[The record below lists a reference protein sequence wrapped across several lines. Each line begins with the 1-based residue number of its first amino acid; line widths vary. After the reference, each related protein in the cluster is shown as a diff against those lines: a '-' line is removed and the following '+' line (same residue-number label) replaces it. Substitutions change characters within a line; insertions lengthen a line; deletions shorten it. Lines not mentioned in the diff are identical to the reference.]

1 VGLVETT
8 RVGCMPVSGR
18 SSELEFKRNADN
30 YRTAGMANRLAF
42 DIGLH
47 IKCSTVGLSDRESS
61 VRERVMKA
69 CILYDRYWALFLGR
83 PTSIKSRN
91 VSLDF
96 LSKQRSSTS
105 HSILNSGPPTD
116 TQAREE
122 EIHEQL
128 LELMDLAGQIVET
141 QNDVRPG
148 LDTTEV
154 SGNKA
159 YMRVLT
165 IDQQLRGWYARLPD
179 HLTWKVV
186 NTRAAPFS
194 YFLLHQQYNATM
206 ILLHRSWEYDRWTSE
221 DEPANTEK
229 ASETRQ
235 PSISDEVSD
244 SEDRKSPALDNRSPL
259 ARSVCTQ
266 AAIQFAQV
274 LSQCKQRYHIEK
286 MGFTS
291 LQPAGAASTAFLAAI
306 AYSRDETDR
315 RSYLSY
321 LGVVTDAIR
330 SMSRSYQPAIRMD
343 SLIRVVLSQLH
354 LNTCEARDG
363 HRSPLDQVTK
373 GLKGG
378 EQYQSKGSEQ
388 FTLLPVRREYSDK
401 DQLLGHGNKRPRTAS
416 FHQDSRPAPLFN
428 MPPSPSIAQH
438 PPTPLPSHHHPNSAS
453 GLFPTFSDPPSEF
466 FNLDSLRTLAMGGD
480 PTYERRGFTTHDL
493 SDNYLRVAPLAEGWG
508 LHSLHAA
515 STLEHPA
522 PSCGSH
528 MLDWVGGGVG
538 SAMTT
543 FHQSALSTKNT
554 TVPAMTSSPAPMLNN
569 NNNNTS
575 TGLDLDTMDS
585 GGLAVCKTEDA
596 GSLAWMSSETEFDAL
611 TPVSL
616 GSSHS
621 QVGEKADPTV
631 PPRNHELD
639 FLSF

>member
-1 VGLVETT
+1 ML
-8 RVGCMPVSGR
+8 VSGR
-18 SSELEFKRNADN
+18 SYGVEFRRNTDTD
-30 YRTAGMANRLAF
+30 RTSGMANRLAF

-47 IKCSTVGLSDRESS
+47 IECSAVGLSERETSI
-61 VRERVMKA
+61 RERVMKA

-83 PTSIKSRN
+83 PTSIKSRDVN
-91 VSLDF
+91 LDF
-96 LSKQRSSTS
+96 ITKRRSSIGC
-105 HSILNSGPPTD
+105 SILDSGPPTD

-128 LELMDLAGQIVET
+128 LELMDLAGEIVET

-148 LDTTEV
+148 LNTTEKP
-154 SGNKA
+154 GNSA

-206 ILLHRSWEYDRWTSE
+206 ILLHRSWEYDRWASE
-221 DEPANTEK
+221 DESANTET
-229 ASETRQ
+229 ASEMRP
-235 PSISDEVSD
+235 PSISDEMSD
-244 SEDRKSPALDNRSPL
+244 SDGRKSPALDNRSPL

-274 LSQCKQRYHIEK
+274 LSQCKQRYNMEK

-291 LQPAGAASTAFLAAI
+291 LQSAGAASTAFLAAI
-306 AYSRDETDR
+306 AYSKDETDR

-330 SMSRSYQPAIRMD
+330 SMSHSYQPAIRMD
-343 SLIRVVLSQLH
+343 SLIQIVLSQLH
-354 LNTCEARDG
+354 LHTREARDA
-363 HRSPLDQVTK
+363 HRTLFGQATK
-373 GLKGG
+373 DLKSR

-401 DQLLGHGNKRPRTAS
+401 DQVLGNSNKRPRTTS
-416 FHQDSRPAPLFN
+416 FHHDSRPAPTFN
-428 MPPSPSIAQH
+428 MPPSPSMAIH
-438 PPTPLPSHHHPNSAS
+438 PPTTLPSHHHSNSAS
-453 GLFPTFSDPPSEF
+453 GLLPTFSDPPSEF
-466 FNLDSLRTLAMGGD
+466 FNLDSLRSLAMGGD
-480 PTYERRGFTTHDL
+480 PTYGDRRFTTHNL
-493 SDNYLRVAPLAEGWG
+493 SDNYLRVAPSAEGWG

-515 STLEHPA
+515 STPEDPV
-522 PSCGSH
+522 PSFDSH
-528 MLDWVGGGVG
+528 MLDWVGGGGGVG
-538 SAMTT
+538 SATTT
-543 FHQSALSTKNT
+543 FHQSALSAKNT
-554 TVPAMTSSPAPMLNN
+554 TAPGITSSSSTMLNN
-569 NNNNTS
+569 NNSNTS
-575 TGLDLDTMDS
+575 AGSNIDNMDS
-585 GGLAVCKTEDA
+585 EGLMICKTEEA
-596 GSLAWMSSETEFDAL
+596 GSLAWISSETEFDAL

-616 GSSHS
+616 RSSHS
-621 QVGEKADPTV
+621 HVGDKADPTV